1 MKHRRRKQ
9 REHAGQQAPHR
20 RRDGHRARGV
30 QLERIDQ
37 VVQRHLEDGQRADP
51 DQHGRD
57 AGANPVDASAG
68 RLAEEEEACGKEER
82 ADRHRREPRF
92 GDGARVVA
100 DVLAVVEGELRM
112 LRRAPRAQPRRVPAK
127 GMELTRGFQP
137 RVSWN
142 SMGKA
147 AKQL

>member
-37 VVQRHLEDGQRADP
+37 VVQRRLEDGQRAGP
-51 DQHGRD
+51 
-57 AGANPVDASAG
+57 G

-82 ADRHRREPRF
+82 AGRHRREPRF
-92 GDGARVVA
+92 GDGGASCCRCTCGCRRGVE
-100 DVLAVVEGELRM
+100 DVEEGAES
-112 LRRAPRAQPRRVPAK
+112 A
-127 GMELTRGFQP
+127 T
-137 RVSWN
+137 
-142 SMGKA
+142 
-147 AKQL
+147 